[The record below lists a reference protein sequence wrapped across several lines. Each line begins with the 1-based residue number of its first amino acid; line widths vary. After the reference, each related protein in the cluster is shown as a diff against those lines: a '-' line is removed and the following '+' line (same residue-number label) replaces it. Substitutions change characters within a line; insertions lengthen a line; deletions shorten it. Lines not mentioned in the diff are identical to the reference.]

1 MNKLVKNFN
10 LKSKRVSSKPLY
22 KYCNLEES
30 EINGKKVV
38 WSLENL
44 KNNKLYFSRFIDF
57 KDFNELKMGFR
68 LQNGVE
74 FYIDEAMSGD
84 VDEHLDNLEQD
95 EINILK
101 DIFKDVDNPEDVD
114 LETFKRFL
122 KTDVYKRLV
131 EDTISQSEHLSKV
144 PNLNYETLINVIEN
158 TSELYMNENTENTN
172 LAIDYQ
178 SWSKNKLDEEV
189 NKIDMSQLN
198 LDNLKTKLKE
208 FKDIINERYVCT
220 CLSTSYDNFNNWQ
233 VFSQGRNGFVIEYD
247 FSNEKVEFQSTY
259 TFLKVK
265 YSKTPVMT
273 DLVMMN
279 RIQKNPKDIRSAVE
293 LLEYLA
299 NVIKTKNDS
308 FKSENEVR
316 IVANRKKLE
325 EINYLMDVSNHIKA
339 VYVYKDNE
347 SDYLDVLINIC
358 KEKEIDLYW
367 LDDSIDSYEIRLSK
381 MD

>member
-1 MNKLVKNFN
+1 M
-10 LKSKRVSSKPLY
+10 KSKRVSSRALF
-22 KYCNLEES
+22 KYCSLEES
-30 EINGKKVV
+30 ETEGHKIV

-44 KNNKLYFSRFIDF
+44 KNDNLYFSRFKDF

-68 LQNGVE
+68 LQNGIE
-74 FYIDEAMSGD
+74 FYVDEAMSGD
-84 VDEHLDNLEQD
+84 IDDHLDRLEQD
-95 EINILK
+95 EIILLK
-101 DIFKDVDNPEDVD
+101 DIFEDISKPEDVD

-122 KTDVYKRLV
+122 KTDVYRRLV

-144 PNLNYETLINVIEN
+144 PNLNYETLMNVIEN
-158 TSELYMNENTENTN
+158 TSKLYTDENSNNEN

-189 NKIDMSQLN
+189 KKIDMGKLN
-198 LDNLKTKLKE
+198 LDNFKTKLKE
-208 FKDIINERYVCT
+208 FKDIVNEMYVCT
-220 CLSTSYDNFNNWQ
+220 CLSNSYDNFNNWQ

-247 FSNEKVEFQSTY
+247 FSNEKVEYHSNH

-279 RIQKNPKDIRSAVE
+279 RIKKNPKDIRSAVE

-299 NVIKTKNDS
+299 NVIKTKSDS

-316 IVANRKKLE
+316 IVSNRKKME
-325 EINYLMDVSNHIKA
+325 ETKYMMDVSNNIKA
-339 VYVYKDNE
+339 VYVYKDNK
-347 SDYLDVLINIC
+347 SDYLDTLINIC
-358 KEKEIDLYW
+358 KEKGIDLYW
-367 LDDSIDSYEIRLSK
+367 LEDSMDSYDIRLTL
-381 MD
+381 MDWGE